1 MPPTYFFLR
10 GTRGPICSSCWGY
23 LVGRG
28 PLLVEIGF
36 IDIQCFIHES
46 GVDDE
51 LKKFTRFFLY
61 PNGVVASVGDRLV
74 TCVL

>member
-1 MPPTYFFLR
+1 
-10 GTRGPICSSCWGY
+10 
-23 LVGRG
+23 
-28 PLLVEIGF
+28 LVEIGF